1 RLAFHAAW
9 MATLATAILHFHWL
23 AAGIAFLVCILRFI
37 LQAIIVNKTAKDLN
51 DRRRYYWS
59 LPVFDVLQP
68 LQSLRWKLYCLFRK
82 KSEFLRK

>member
-1 RLAFHAAW
+1 MDGYARNSHTAFP
-9 MATLATAILHFHWL
+9 LV
-23 AAGIAFLVCILRFI
+23 GAFLVCILRFI